1 VGISPFDPA
10 TSPDQGHIVHL
21 GTPRFVA
28 RWTMNEECFHDG
40 KDQRTF
46 FDDDLG
52 LLIYEISLLD
62 EFTADLETWLHEAAC
77 AIAYSKGNIVRM
89 LEADEEN

>member
-1 VGISPFDPA
+1 
-10 TSPDQGHIVHL
+10 
-21 GTPRFVA
+21 
-28 RWTMNEECFHDG
+28 MNEECFHDG

-89 LEADEEN
+89 LEADEEH